1 MKPADFTLD
10 NLLKVEPEVLY
21 QRALRWRHG
30 DKLPQDL
37 RSARRLFGFV
47 ALYGHAASRY
57 MLGLMNDKGEGGEK
71 NSVRALMW
79 FRLAAGRDEPRAAA
93 QIQRLSSELKPAE
106 VRQAQALV
114 VEGDHARR
122 SFSRVRHEADAET
135 LSFLGRCVFDGVG
148 AEPDPELAL
157 NWLRPAAA
165 QDDPQAQL
173 LLAIAYAYG
182 QGITSDPEQAQR
194 LFRLAASQDHVEANY
209 EWAKFLEQQRHDR
222 SARITAI
229 ELYDVAARHGH
240 LKSQLRL
247 GQLFREAEVDVRAP
261 ADVSGDPP
269 AQGPRKKLVYKHSHS
284 PNLVCALQYF
294 SMAAEQG
301 HVESQFELGQMYAQV
316 LGTPQRFEDAV
327 VWFERAAKQGHAKA
341 QFNLAFMVA
350 HGQGVEENLLK
361 AYEWYRISY
370 LCGYAI
376 AKQSMEVAKKKLSPG
391 EIDMADWRADSF
403 MHRLDEPAD

>member
-21 QRALRWRHG
+21 QRALRWRNG
-30 DKLPQDL
+30 DEVPQDL

-47 ALYGHAASRY
+47 ALYGHSASRY

-79 FRLAAGRDEPRAAA
+79 FRLAAGRDEPRATA

-106 VRQAQALV
+106 VRQAEALV
-114 VEGDHARR
+114 VEGDHVRQ
-122 SFSRVRHEADAET
+122 SFSRVRREADGEAM
-135 LSFLGRCVFDGVG
+135 SFLGRCVFEGVG

-157 NWLRPAAA
+157 NWLRPAAS
-165 QDDPQAQL
+165 QDDPHAQL

-182 QGITSDPEQAQR
+182 QGVASDSDEAQR
-194 LFRLAASQDHVEANY
+194 LFRLSASQDHVEANY
-209 EWAKFLEQQRHDR
+209 EWAKFLEQQLHDR
-222 SARITAI
+222 SARIKAT
-229 ELYDVAARHGH
+229 ELYDIAARHGH

-247 GQLFREAEVDVRAP
+247 GQLFREAEVGARAS
-261 ADVSGDPP
+261 AEASGDPEN
-269 AQGPRKKLVYKHSHS
+269 QGPRKKLVYKHSHS

-294 SMAAEQG
+294 SMAAKQG
-301 HVESQFELGQMYAQV
+301 HVESQFELGQMYAQG

-327 VWFERAAKQGHAKA
+327 AWFERAAKQGHAKA
-341 QFNLAFMVA
+341 QFNLAFMIS
-350 HGQGVEENLLK
+350 HGQGVEESLLK

-391 EIDMADWRADSF
+391 EVEMADWRADSVI
-403 MHRLDEPAD
+403 HRLKEQTD

>member
-1 MKPADFTLD
+1 
-10 NLLKVEPEVLY
+10 LLKVEPEVLY
-21 QRALRWRHG
+21 QRALRWRNG
-30 DKLPQDL
+30 DEVPQDL

-47 ALYGHAASRY
+47 ALYGHSASRY

-79 FRLAAGRDEPRAAA
+79 FRLAAGRDEPRATA

-114 VEGDHARR
+114 VEGDHVRQ
-122 SFSRVRHEADAET
+122 SFSRVRREADGEAM
-135 LSFLGRCVFDGVG
+135 SFLGRCVFEGVG

-157 NWLRPAAA
+157 NWLRPAAS
-165 QDDPQAQL
+165 QDDPHAQL

-182 QGITSDPEQAQR
+182 QGVASDPDEAQR
-194 LFRLAASQDHVEANY
+194 LFRLSASQDHVEANY
-209 EWAKFLEQQRHDR
+209 EWAKFLEQQLHDR
-222 SARITAI
+222 SARIKAT
-229 ELYDVAARHGH
+229 ELYDIA
-240 LKSQLRL
+240 
-247 GQLFREAEVDVRAP
+247 
-261 ADVSGDPP
+261 GDSEN
-269 AQGPRKKLVYKHSHS
+269 QGPRKKLVYKHSHS

-294 SMAAEQG
+294 SMAAKQG
-301 HVESQFELGQMYAQV
+301 HVESQFELGQMYAQG

-327 VWFERAAKQGHAKA
+327 AWFERAAKQGHAKA
-341 QFNLAFMVA
+341 QFNLAFMIS
-350 HGQGVEENLLK
+350 HGQGVEESLLK

-391 EIDMADWRADSF
+391 EVEMADWRADSVI
-403 MHRLDEPAD
+403 HRLKEQTD

>member
-10 NLLKVEPEVLY
+10 NLLKVEPEVLH
-21 QRALRWRHG
+21 QRALRWRNG
-30 DKLPQDL
+30 DEVPQDL
-37 RSARRLFGFV
+37 RSARRLFGFA
-47 ALYGHAASRY
+47 ALHGHSASRY

-71 NSVRALMW
+71 NPVRALMW

-114 VEGDHARR
+114 VEGDHARQR
-122 SFSRVRHEADAET
+122 FSRVRREADCEA
-135 LSFLGRCVFDGVG
+135 LSFLGRCVFEGVG

-165 QDDPQAQL
+165 MDDPNAQL

-182 QGITSDPEQAQR
+182 KGVASDPDEAQR
-194 LFRLAASQDHVEANY
+194 LFRLAASQDHIEANY
-209 EWAKFLEQQRHDR
+209 EWAKFLEQQLHNR
-222 SARITAI
+222 SARIRAT

-247 GQLFREAEVDVRAP
+247 GQLFREAEVDARASNEL
-261 ADVSGDPP
+261 SGDPETQRP
-269 AQGPRKKLVYKHSHS
+269 HKKRVYKHTHS

-301 HVESQFELGQMYAQV
+301 HVESQFELGQMYAQG
-316 LGTPQRFEDAV
+316 LGTPQRFAEAIA
-327 VWFERAAKQGHAKA
+327 WFERAAQQGHAKA
-341 QFNLAFMVA
+341 QFNLAFMIS
-350 HGQGVEENLLK
+350 HGQGVEESLLK

-391 EIDMADWRADSF
+391 EVEMADWRADSF
-403 MHRLDEPAD
+403 IHRLEEQAH

>member
-10 NLLKVEPEVLY
+10 NLLKIEPEVLY
-21 QRALRWRHG
+21 QRALRWRNG
-30 DKLPQDL
+30 DEVLQDL

-47 ALYGHAASRY
+47 ALYGHSASRY

-79 FRLAAGRDEPRAAA
+79 FRLAAGRDEPRATA

-114 VEGDHARR
+114 VEGDHVRQ
-122 SFSRVRHEADAET
+122 SFSRVRREADGEAM
-135 LSFLGRCVFDGVG
+135 SFLGRCVFEGVG

-157 NWLRPAAA
+157 NWLRPAAS
-165 QDDPQAQL
+165 QDDPHAQL

-182 QGITSDPEQAQR
+182 QGVASDPDEAQR
-194 LFRLAASQDHVEANY
+194 LFRLSASQDHVEANY
-209 EWAKFLEQQRHDR
+209 EWAKFLEQQLHDR
-222 SARITAI
+222 SARIKAT
-229 ELYDVAARHGH
+229 ELYDIAARHGH

-247 GQLFREAEVDVRAP
+247 GQLFREAEVGARAP
-261 ADVSGDPP
+261 AEASGDSEN
-269 AQGPRKKLVYKHSHS
+269 QGPRKKLVYKHSHS

-294 SMAAEQG
+294 SMAAKQG
-301 HVESQFELGQMYAQV
+301 HVESQFELGQMYAQG

-327 VWFERAAKQGHAKA
+327 AWFERAAKQGHAKA
-341 QFNLAFMVA
+341 QFNLAFMIS
-350 HGQGVEENLLK
+350 HGQGVEESLLK

-391 EIDMADWRADSF
+391 EVEMADWRADSVI
-403 MHRLDEPAD
+403 HRLKERTD

>member
-10 NLLKVEPEVLY
+10 NLLKLEPGVLY
-21 QRALRWRHG
+21 QRALRWRNG
-30 DKLPQDL
+30 DEVPQDL
-37 RSARRLFGFV
+37 RSARRLFGFA
-47 ALYGHAASRY
+47 ALHGHAASRY

-71 NSVRALMW
+71 NPVRALMW

-93 QIQRLSSELKPAE
+93 QVQRLSSELKPAE

-114 VEGDHARR
+114 VEGDHARQ
-122 SFSRVRHEADAET
+122 SFSRARREADSEAM
-135 LSFLGRCVFDGVG
+135 SFLGRCVFEGVG

-165 QDDPQAQL
+165 MDDPNAQL

-182 QGITSDPEQAQR
+182 KGAASDPDEAQR
-194 LFRLAASQDHVEANY
+194 LFRLAASQDHIEANY
-209 EWAKFLEQQRHDR
+209 EWAKFLEQQPHDR
-222 SARITAI
+222 IARIKAT

-247 GQLFREAEVDVRAP
+247 GQLFREAEVGAPTP
-261 ADVSGDPP
+261 ADASGNPEN
-269 AQGPRKKLVYKHSHS
+269 QGPRKKLVYKQSHS

-301 HVESQFELGQMYAQV
+301 HVESQFELGQMYAQG
-316 LGTPQRFEDAV
+316 LGTAQRFEDAV
-327 VWFERAAKQGHAKA
+327 AWFERAAQQGHAKA
-341 QFNLAFMVA
+341 QFNLAFMIS
-350 HGQGVEENLLK
+350 HGQGVEASLLK

-376 AKQSMEVAKKKLSPG
+376 AKQSMEVAKKKLSSG
-391 EIDMADWRADSF
+391 EVDMADWRADSF
-403 MHRLDEPAD
+403 IHRLEKQPD